1 MSRPLT
7 TDTRKISDKEML
19 LCASSQ
25 ARNSVVRHNLRPRTS
40 HTKPA
45 GGPRSAP
52 SATPWQGARG
62 QANRQK
68 APILIMANL
77 VLCFFRLFVVVVRLF
92 RALLQAPSALR
103 G

>member
-25 ARNSVVRHNLRPRTS
+25 ARNSVVRHKLRPRTS

-52 SATPWQGARG
+52 SATPWQGGARPGKQAKSTDTNYG
-62 QANRQK
+62 Q
-68 APILIMANL
+68 PCSL
-77 VLCFFRLFVVVVRLF
+77 FFFLFVVV
-92 RALLQAPSALR
+92 
-103 G
+103 